1 MKTIISVFTLF
12 LIGSVFQ
19 LQAKDF
25 NSVVYPSNNLESE
38 LLFVILVPIDAANQ
52 AEINEMKNMK
62 VDGVK
67 IQEVDGHL
75 TLEYVGSELI
85 SEVSP
90 DFVEEITVYKGAEAK
105 AKYPHAP
112 KDGVIEIFVMDA
124 KTLSN
129 VIHSIKSN

>member
-1 MKTIISVFTLF
+1 MKTIVSALALF
-12 LIGSVFQ
+12 LIGSVIQ
-19 LQAKDF
+19 LQAQGL
-25 NSVVYPSNNLESE
+25 STAEAPSDIKSE
-38 LLFVILVPIDAANQ
+38 LLFVILVPIDASNQ
-52 AEINEMKNMK
+52 SEIDQMKKMN

-75 TLEYVGSELI
+75 TLEYVGAELI

-90 DFVEEITVYKGAEAK
+90 DFVQEISVYKGEEAK

-112 KDGVIEIFVMDA
+112 KDGVIEIFVLDA